1 MVEVAPDAKQMGA
14 PRERDEHVNEHSF
27 DAIRVDGI
35 SKAFGAVQAVDGLSF
50 CVRRKE
56 IFGLLG
62 PNGAGKTTALSIIEG
77 LRPADAGRVDVLGMD
92 INKDAPAIKARIGVQ
107 LQTTSFLRDLA
118 AVEQVVLFARLYGR
132 PADRA
137 HAGALLERFEL
148 GSKANARPRELSGGQ
163 RQRLA
168 IALAL
173 VNDPEIVLLD
183 EPTAGLDPQARR
195 LLWAF
200 VRDLRAQGR
209 TIVITTH
216 YMEEAEALCDRV
228 GIIDHGRLLALDS
241 PARLIEELEG
251 LSTITFASSM
261 PIEVVREL
269 PGVVGV
275 SGDGDVMYL
284 QTRDILLALE
294 GLLGQ
299 SKRLGI
305 SLGSLHIEQPNLE
318 DVFLQHTGRTIRD

>member
-1 MVEVAPDAKQMGA
+1 MEVKPIERLSGTLEQ
-14 PRERDEHVNEHSF
+14 PRRVVSEQSLE
-27 DAIRVDGI
+27 AIRVDGI
-35 SKAFGAVQAVDGLSF
+35 SKAFGRVQAVDGLSF
-50 CVRRKE
+50 SVRRSE

-62 PNGAGKTTALSIIEG
+62 PNGAGKTTALSIIQG
-77 LRPADAGRVDVLGMD
+77 LRPADAGDVSVLGMD
-92 INKDAPAIKARIGVQ
+92 ITTDARAIKARIGVQ
-107 LQTTSFLRDLA
+107 LQTTSLLRDLGA
-118 AVEQVVLFARLYGR
+118 LEQVMLFARLYGR
-132 PADRA
+132 PTDRA
-137 HAGALLERFEL
+137 HARALLGRFEL
-148 GSKANARPRELSGGQ
+148 EHKANARPRELSGGQ

-183 EPTAGLDPQARR
+183 EPTAGLDPQSRR

-200 VRDLRAQGR
+200 VRDLRVQGR

-241 PARLIEELEG
+241 PARLIDQLDG
-251 LSTITFASSM
+251 LSTITCSTSI
-261 PIEVVREL
+261 PVEVVRDL
-269 PGVVGV
+269 PGVIGV
-275 SGDGDVMYL
+275 SGDGDVMRL
-284 QTRDILLALE
+284 QTRDILVALE

-299 SKRLGI
+299 SKRLAVPVR
-305 SLGSLHIEQPNLE
+305 SMHVEQPNLE